1 VSRLVLWMNLLI
13 FLFLLAVIFYVC
25 MGKES
30 TDTIN
35 TWSMTPKRPESTG
48 MGVFWDRLTEVGR

>member
-1 VSRLVLWMNLLI
+1 
-13 FLFLLAVIFYVC
+13 VIFYVC

-30 TDTIN
+30 PDTIN